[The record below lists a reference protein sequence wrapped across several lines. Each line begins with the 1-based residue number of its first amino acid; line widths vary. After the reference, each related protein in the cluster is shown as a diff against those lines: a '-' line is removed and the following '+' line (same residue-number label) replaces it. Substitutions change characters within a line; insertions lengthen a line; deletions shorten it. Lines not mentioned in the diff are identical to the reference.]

1 MSRLFSTPSLL
12 LCSLCLGAHLL
23 FAQVETATPNDS
35 VRVSVTLNQDGSR
48 TVYKF
53 DPPTHRPTATTTGAN
68 GKPAGKIE
76 YVLDEVGRFSGGEV
90 FGADGKSSSGLH
102 IDMTRADICRR
113 RVGSPKTVTPS
124 ASLSIVTMRP
134 ANRPAIRFSMAL
146 ENSSVKHPLPCLRR
160 PLRSRGRAEDKRELA
175 SHADARARGHQQTHE
190 TADLRLA
197 CD

>member
-90 FGADGKSSSGLH
+90 FGADGKFLFRTTYRYDASGHLQEESRFAKDGH
-102 IDMTRADICRR
+102 AIGKLVYSYDAAGKQTGYSVFD
-113 RVGSPKTVTPS
+113 GSGKLIGQTSPAMS
-124 ASLSIVTMRP
+124 APP
-134 ANRPAIRFSMAL
+134 AA
-146 ENSSVKHPLPCLRR
+146 K
-160 PLRSRGRAEDKRELA
+160 SRKGGR
-175 SHADARARGHQQTHE
+175 
-190 TADLRLA
+190 
-197 CD
+197 